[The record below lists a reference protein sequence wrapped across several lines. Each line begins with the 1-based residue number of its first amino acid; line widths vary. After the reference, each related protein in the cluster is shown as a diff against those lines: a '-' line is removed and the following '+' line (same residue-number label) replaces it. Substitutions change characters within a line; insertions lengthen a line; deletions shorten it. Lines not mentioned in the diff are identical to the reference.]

1 MKTTGLILSALV
13 AVLQASAG
21 DFLRQLP
28 DAKLSAQITSERFKN
43 ADAVIIL
50 KEQVLT
56 VNGTSFM
63 YRGED
68 LEGESM
74 TQTTILLV
82 KVLNQ
87 AGIARFGSFEYEY
100 PERFGNEIKAGFA
113 CRARVQ
119 KPDGEVLEM
128 PEGDV
133 QVLVSEENSEGDP
146 VARKAVFKVPNLA
159 AGDVVQIE
167 YTITEPLARATS
179 GLFYY
184 SDRVPVLVSN
194 LMITVPGYDEL
205 KWYSFPADRIGE
217 PKTAQ
222 ISKAYEAG
230 LTYMWSLKNV
240 NAIPDEQYTYTFGD
254 LALMTAF
261 TVNRH
266 YSGFTRIMDWD
277 YIAGEYFKYFI
288 DEGSVKHKRAVE
300 LGFAEDP
307 PVVSML
313 RVDSLYTALR
323 RSLVLRRRNSL
334 YPLTDD
340 IDNVF
345 TKKTGD
351 ASDLAYI
358 FYKILMDWKADARP
372 AWIRDKRK
380 GTYEPTVSSPQWFDR
395 LGVLVRV
402 GNEEKMY
409 DFDRS
414 VPAHYA
420 VPSYLKGINVPL
432 LGAKVCEH
440 RKLPAPA
447 GAGSFIRESHEL
459 VFRGT
464 GELRDSLVYACN
476 GTPAEEL
483 RGEVYELK
491 GKELRDHCAAIAA
504 GRCLAEADTVIT
516 SAILD
521 DPEIRLAVKGKS
533 KASVAPVDAFL
544 TVKLPNETLRH
555 FREEIF
561 SAVRYNDF
569 VMIEPLAMSV
579 TWRLHAPPGYVL
591 RTVPSDTTIH
601 TVRGLAAVL
610 KCTRTDDGLRMQADL
625 KFSESV
631 IQADDYPRIIKTL
644 DGLLAGCEQAIVLAK
659 K

>member
-1 MKTTGLILSALV
+1 MA
-13 AVLQASAG
+13 AALQASAG

-28 DAKLSAQITSERFKN
+28 DAKFCAQITPEKFKN

-50 KEQVLT
+50 KEQSLA
-56 VNGTSFM
+56 VNATSFQ
-63 YRGED
+63 YRQYD
-68 LEGESM
+68 LSGLAM
-74 TQTTILLV
+74 TRTTILLV

-87 AGIARFGSFEYEY
+87 AGISRFGSFEFEY

-113 CRARVQ
+113 FRARVQ
-119 KPDGEVLEM
+119 KPDGEVIVMSED
-128 PEGDV
+128 DV
-133 QVLVSEENSEGDP
+133 KILVSEESSGGEP
-146 VARKAVFKVPNLA
+146 LARKAVSKIPNLA

-167 YTITEPLARATS
+167 YTLTEPLARATS
-179 GLFYY
+179 GFFFY
-184 SDRVPVLVSN
+184 SDRVPVLFSN
-194 LMITVPGYDEL
+194 VMITIPADDEL

-217 PKTAQ
+217 PKSSQ
-222 ISKAYEAG
+222 VSKSYGAG
-230 LTYMWSLKNV
+230 LTYFWSLKNV
-240 NAIPDEQYTYTFGD
+240 NAIPAEPYTYTFDD

-261 TVNRH
+261 VVNHRTN
-266 YSGFTRIMDWD
+266 SFLRITDWN
-277 YIAGEYFKYFI
+277 YIAEQYVNDFI
-288 DEGSVKHKRAVE
+288 DEGSVKHKRVVE
-300 LGFAEDP
+300 LGFTDDK
-307 PVVSML
+307 PVVSMQL
-313 RVDSLYTALR
+313 ADSLYAALR
-323 RSLVLRRRNSL
+323 RSLVLKEENSL

-340 IDNVF
+340 IDDVF
-345 TKKTGD
+345 AKKTGD

-358 FYKILMDWKADARP
+358 FYKILKDWNADARP
-372 AWIRDKRK
+372 VWIRDKRN
-380 GTYEPTVSSPQWFDR
+380 GTYEPAVASEHWFDR
-395 LGVLVRV
+395 LGVMLKV
-402 GNEEKMY
+402 GSEEKTY

-414 VPAHYA
+414 VPARYA

-440 RKLPAPA
+440 RKLPGAA
-447 GAGSFIRESHEL
+447 GAGSFIHESHEL

-464 GELRDSLVYACN
+464 DDLRDSLVYACN

-483 RGEVYELK
+483 RSAVYELK
-491 GKELRDHCAAIAA
+491 GKELRDHCTAIAT
-504 GRCLAEADTVIT
+504 GRCLVQADTIIT

-521 DPEIRLAVKGKS
+521 DPEIRLAFNGKS

-544 TVKLPNETLRH
+544 TVKLPNETLRG
-555 FREEIF
+555 FRDEIF

-579 TWRLHAPPGYVL
+579 TWRLHVPGGYVL

-625 KFSESV
+625 KFSENV
-631 IQADDYPRIIKTL
+631 IQADEYPRIIKTL